1 MNAVFYMASAVAVL
15 TTLLAIT
22 RREAVHA
29 LLYLIV
35 SLLAV
40 ALVFFTLGAPLIAAL
55 EVIVYAGA
63 IVILFIFV
71 VMLLNLGN
79 AARTQERVWLP
90 KGAWRAPGAL
100 ALLLG
105 GLLLYV
111 LKQESRWMPV
121 DRVVDVKEVARA
133 LFGPYVLAVEIASVL
148 LLAGLIGA
156 YYLVWRGPIRRPGRR
171 D

>member
-1 MNAVFYMASAVAVL
+1 MNAVFYMASAVAIL
-15 TTLLAIT
+15 ATLLAIS

-40 ALVFFTLGAPLIAAL
+40 ALVFFALGAPLIAAM

-71 VMLLNLGN
+71 VMMLNLGEV
-79 AARTQERVWLP
+79 AREQENVWLSP
-90 KGAWRAPGAL
+90 GIWRVPGIM
-100 ALLLG
+100 ALLLT
-105 GLLLYV
+105 GLLVYALF
-111 LKQESRWMPV
+111 QEDRWLPV
-121 DRVVDVKEVARA
+121 DRVVDIKVVAA
-133 LFGPYVLAVEIASVL
+133 SLFGPYVLMVELASIL
-148 LLAGLIGA
+148 LLAGLVGA